1 MILKK
6 LQQEIL
12 NRIIMMIETLQHF
25 FMIMLCLN
33 LNFLPE
39 IHIAVLKKDKKT
51 QKHNQYLYITYLQFE
66 KSFSVTL
73 FQ

>member
-12 NRIIMMIETLQHF
+12 NMIIMMIETMHF
-25 FMIMLCLN
+25 LMILLCLI

-39 IHIAVLKKDKKT
+39 IHIAVLKKDT
-51 QKHNQYLYITYLQFE
+51 QKQNHDQYLYITYLQFE

>member
-12 NRIIMMIETLQHF
+12 NIIIMMIETMHF
-25 FMIMLCLN
+25 FMILLCLN

-39 IHIAVLKKDKKT
+39 IHIAVLKKDT
-51 QKHNQYLYITYLQFE
+51 QKQNHDQYLYITYLQFE
-66 KSFSVTL
+66 KSFSATL

>member
-12 NRIIMMIETLQHF
+12 NIIIMMIETMHF
-25 FMIMLCLN
+25 FMILLCLN

-39 IHIAVLKKDKKT
+39 IHIAVLKKDKKKPET
-51 QKHNQYLYITYLQFE
+51 QSISLYHIP
-66 KSFSVTL
+66 SI
-73 FQ
+73 

>member
-1 MILKK
+1 
-6 LQQEIL
+6 
-12 NRIIMMIETLQHF
+12 MMIETMHF
-25 FMIMLCLN
+25 FMILLCLN

-39 IHIAVLKKDKKT
+39 IHIHVAVLKKDTKK
-51 QKHNQYLYITYLQFE
+51 QKHDQYLYIIYLQFE

>member
-12 NRIIMMIETLQHF
+12 NIIIMMIETMHF
-25 FMIMLCLN
+25 FMILLCLN

-39 IHIAVLKKDKKT
+39 IHIAVLKKDTKK
-51 QKHNQYLYITYLQFE
+51 QKHDQYLYIIYLQFE
-66 KSFSVTL
+66 KSFSATL

>member
-12 NRIIMMIETLQHF
+12 NIIIMMIETMHF
-25 FMIMLCLN
+25 FMILLCLN

-39 IHIAVLKKDKKT
+39 IHIAVLKKDTKK
-51 QKHNQYLYITYLQFE
+51 QKHDQYLYITYLQFE
-66 KSFSVTL
+66 KFFSVTL

>member
-12 NRIIMMIETLQHF
+12 KIIIMMIETMHF
-25 FMIMLCLN
+25 LMIVLCLN

-39 IHIAVLKKDKKT
+39 IHIAVLKKDTKKPET
-51 QKHNQYLYITYLQFE
+51 QSISLYHIP
-66 KSFSVTL
+66 SI
-73 FQ
+73 

>member
-12 NRIIMMIETLQHF
+12 NIIIMMIETMHF
-25 FMIMLCLN
+25 FMILLCLN

-39 IHIAVLKKDKKT
+39 IHIAVLKKDTEK
-51 QKHNQYLYITYLQFE
+51 QKHDQYLYITYLQFE
-66 KSFSVTL
+66 KSFSATL

>member
-12 NRIIMMIETLQHF
+12 NIIIMMIETMHF
-25 FMIMLCLN
+25 FMILLCLN

-39 IHIAVLKKDKKT
+39 IHIAVLKKDTKKT
-51 QKHNQYLYITYLQFE
+51 ETRLISLYHIP
-66 KSFSVTL
+66 SI
-73 FQ
+73 

>member
-12 NRIIMMIETLQHF
+12 NIIIMMIETMHF
-25 FMIMLCLN
+25 FMILLCLN

-39 IHIAVLKKDKKT
+39 IHIAVLKKDTKK
-51 QKHNQYLYITYLQFE
+51 QNHDQYLYIIYLQFE
-66 KSFSVTL
+66 KSFSATL

>member
-12 NRIIMMIETLQHF
+12 NIIIMMIETMHF
-25 FMIMLCLN
+25 LMILLCLI

-39 IHIAVLKKDKKT
+39 IHIAVLKKDT
-51 QKHNQYLYITYLQFE
+51 QKNQKHDQYLYITYLQFE
-66 KSFSVTL
+66 KSFSATL